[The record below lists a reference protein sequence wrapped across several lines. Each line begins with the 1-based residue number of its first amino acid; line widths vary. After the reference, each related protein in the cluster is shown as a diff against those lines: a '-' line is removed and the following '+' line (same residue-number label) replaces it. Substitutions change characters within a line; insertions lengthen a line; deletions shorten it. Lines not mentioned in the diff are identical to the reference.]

1 MIKRVLGGSVVLAVG
16 LSLTAGSA
24 MAGFKVC
31 NRSDERISVSI
42 GYKHDEYGWTSEG
55 WWTIQSD
62 DCHNI
67 VTGKLNQRYYYV
79 FATGSDGGVWQAHKG
94 EQKGGYFC
102 VGKAKFTFHNR
113 EYETKGEIDCEASGQ
128 ITKQFLEVDTKDAD
142 NFTYNLKD

>member
-1 MIKRVLGGSVVLAVG
+1 MMKRILGGGFALAVG

-31 NRSDERISVSI
+31 NRSNGKVSVAI
-42 GYKHDEYGWTSEG
+42 GYKNGDYGWTSEG
-55 WWTIQSD
+55 WWTIAGD

-67 VTGKLNQRYYYV
+67 VNGKLDQRYYYV
-79 FATGSDGGVWQAHKG
+79 YATSDDGVWQASKG

-102 VGKAKFTFHNR
+102 IAKAKFTFHNR
-113 EYETKGEIDCEASGQ
+113 DYETKGEIDCEAGGQ
-128 ITKQFLEVDTKDAD
+128 VTKQFLEVDTEDAD